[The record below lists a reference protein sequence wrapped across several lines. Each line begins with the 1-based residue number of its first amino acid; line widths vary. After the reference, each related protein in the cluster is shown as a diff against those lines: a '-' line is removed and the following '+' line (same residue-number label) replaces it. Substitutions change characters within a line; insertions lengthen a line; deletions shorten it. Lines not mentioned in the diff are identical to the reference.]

1 MININSL
8 SKEYVM
14 GDNKLLA
21 LDNIDLSI
29 NEGDFVSIMGSS
41 GSGKSTLMNIIGCLD
56 VPSSGE
62 YHFRNNNVST
72 LNSNKLAELRNKDIG
87 FVFQNFNLLP
97 RLNAQ
102 ENVVLPLL
110 YSGKNLKERNQLAIE
125 ALESVGL
132 KDRVHHRPNQLSGG
146 QQQRV
151 SIARAIAGS
160 PKLILADE
168 PTGALDS
175 KTGLE
180 IMKILN
186 DLNAKGITIV
196 LVTHE
201 DDIANYGSRIIKM
214 KDGKILEDKKMSIT
228 DLISLTKSLRSN
240 ILRSILTSLGIII
253 GVSSVITMISIG
265 SGARIEVEQQ
275 IERFGSNNL
284 IVRSQSSSNRG
295 VSMGANSVNTLTL
308 KDMEALKEEL
318 PAIKAIAPRVSLSTQ
333 IVANGNN
340 WLATVT
346 GTTNDYFDLGN
357 WKFENGRSF
366 EEEELNSGSRVAI
379 IGKTVQKN
387 LFDTDSPIDEVIRIN
402 KVPLLS

>member
-21 LDNIDLSI
+21 LDKVDLSI

-56 VPSSGE
+56 VPSSGN
-62 YHFRNNNVST
+62 YLFRDNDIST

-97 RLNAQ
+97 RLNAL

-110 YSGKNLKERNQLAIE
+110 YSGLNLKERNRLALE
-125 ALESVGL
+125 ALENVGL
-132 KDRVHHRPNQLSGG
+132 KERVKHKPNQLSGG

-186 DLNAKGITIV
+186 DLNSKGITIV

-214 KDGKILEDKKMSIT
+214 KDGKILED
-228 DLISLTKSLRSN
+228 R
-240 ILRSILTSLGIII
+240 
-253 GVSSVITMISIG
+253 
-265 SGARIEVEQQ
+265 
-275 IERFGSNNL
+275 
-284 IVRSQSSSNRG
+284 
-295 VSMGANSVNTLTL
+295 
-308 KDMEALKEEL
+308 
-318 PAIKAIAPRVSLSTQ
+318 
-333 IVANGNN
+333 
-340 WLATVT
+340 
-346 GTTNDYFDLGN
+346 
-357 WKFENGRSF
+357 
-366 EEEELNSGSRVAI
+366 
-379 IGKTVQKN
+379 KN
-387 LFDTDSPIDEVIRIN
+387 VDN
-402 KVPLLS
+402 

>member
-21 LDNIDLSI
+21 LDKVDLSI

-56 VPSSGE
+56 VPSSGN
-62 YHFRNNNVST
+62 YLFRDNDIST

-97 RLNAQ
+97 RLNAL

-110 YSGKNLKERNQLAIE
+110 YSGLNLKERNRLALE
-125 ALESVGL
+125 ALENVGL
-132 KDRVHHRPNQLSGG
+132 KERVKHKPNQLSGG

-186 DLNAKGITIV
+186 DLNSQGITIV

-214 KDGKILEDKKMSIT
+214 KDGKIIED
-228 DLISLTKSLRSN
+228 
-240 ILRSILTSLGIII
+240 
-253 GVSSVITMISIG
+253 
-265 SGARIEVEQQ
+265 
-275 IERFGSNNL
+275 
-284 IVRSQSSSNRG
+284 
-295 VSMGANSVNTLTL
+295 
-308 KDMEALKEEL
+308 
-318 PAIKAIAPRVSLSTQ
+318 IKNVD
-333 IVANGNN
+333 N
-340 WLATVT
+340 
-346 GTTNDYFDLGN
+346 
-357 WKFENGRSF
+357 
-366 EEEELNSGSRVAI
+366 
-379 IGKTVQKN
+379 
-387 LFDTDSPIDEVIRIN
+387 
-402 KVPLLS
+402 

>member
-1 MININSL
+1 
-8 SKEYVM
+8 M

-21 LDNIDLSI
+21 LDKVDLSI

-56 VPSSGE
+56 VPSSGN
-62 YHFRNNNVST
+62 YLFRNNDIST

-97 RLNAQ
+97 RLNAL

-110 YSGKNLKERNQLAIE
+110 YSGLNLKERNRLALE

-132 KDRVHHRPNQLSGG
+132 KDRVKHKPNQLSGG

-186 DLNAKGITIV
+186 DLNSQGITIV

-214 KDGKILEDKKMSIT
+214 KDGKIIEDS
-228 DLISLTKSLRSN
+228 
-240 ILRSILTSLGIII
+240 
-253 GVSSVITMISIG
+253 
-265 SGARIEVEQQ
+265 
-275 IERFGSNNL
+275 
-284 IVRSQSSSNRG
+284 
-295 VSMGANSVNTLTL
+295 
-308 KDMEALKEEL
+308 
-318 PAIKAIAPRVSLSTQ
+318 
-333 IVANGNN
+333 
-340 WLATVT
+340 
-346 GTTNDYFDLGN
+346 
-357 WKFENGRSF
+357 
-366 EEEELNSGSRVAI
+366 
-379 IGKTVQKN
+379 KN
-387 LFDTDSPIDEVIRIN
+387 VDN
-402 KVPLLS
+402 